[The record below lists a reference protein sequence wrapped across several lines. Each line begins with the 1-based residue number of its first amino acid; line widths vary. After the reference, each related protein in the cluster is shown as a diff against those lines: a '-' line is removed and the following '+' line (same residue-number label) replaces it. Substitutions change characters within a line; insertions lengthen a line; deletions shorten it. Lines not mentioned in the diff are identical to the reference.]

1 MMAELLVDLEEIV
14 GARWAELLLKTI
26 KANNYHV
33 RIKTYRKKTVSFNE
47 QDGKWIVQL
56 VL

>member
-1 MMAELLVDLEEIV
+1 MMAELLVNLEEIV
-14 GARWAELLLKTI
+14 GASRAELLLKTT
-26 KANNYHV
+26 KANNYLV

-47 QDGKWIVQL
+47 QDSKWIVQL

>member
-1 MMAELLVDLEEIV
+1 MAELLVDLEEIV